1 MPPKKAKKSEPVK
14 ETPVIFFLR
23 VSGEESNTIVP
34 VGDVPTYSDILS
46 SVEVSA
52 TKDRF
57 DNDLLK
63 PILEKISSIREYSE
77 HTACFWCCHTFNNRP
92 VVLPLRYA
100 NSIIA
105 SFE

>member
-1 MPPKKAKKSEPVK
+1 MPPKKAKKSEPVR

-23 VSGEESNTIVP
+23 VSGEEHNTIVP

-63 PILEKISSIREYSE
+63 PILEKISRKLGYPLSFRFSILQPSLT
-77 HTACFWCCHTFNNRP
+77 H
-92 VVLPLRYA
+92 L
-100 NSIIA
+100 SIINYN
-105 SFE
+105 